1 MKLSATKRRDGSR
14 FLAMKRKVFCFVKR
28 KKDYCGGG
36 KNTLGTCQEEQRKE
50 WALLTQYILAQG
62 VLKTQIWDRL

>member
-14 FLAMKRKVFCFVKR
+14 FLAKKRKVFCFVKR

-36 KNTLGTCQEEQRKE
+36 KTHQVHVKRNKE
-50 WALLTQYILAQG
+50 RNG
-62 VLKTQIWDRL
+62 PC